1 MGAYDRNRAISVKAK
16 LRGDNMYTIEKV
28 KEYIES
34 NSNCKLLSKEYINC
48 STKLKIQCEC
58 GEIYFQPFSHIKQQK
73 KIQCPKCSKK
83 ANDNIKNKFCIDNN
97 IDLIR
102 IKYSD
107 INNVEEILTK
117 LLIS

>member
-73 KIQCPKCSKK
+73 KIQCQNVVRRQMIILKI
-83 ANDNIKNKFCIDNN
+83 NFV
-97 IDLIR
+97 LI
-102 IKYSD
+102 I
-107 INNVEEILTK
+107 IL
-117 LLIS
+117 I